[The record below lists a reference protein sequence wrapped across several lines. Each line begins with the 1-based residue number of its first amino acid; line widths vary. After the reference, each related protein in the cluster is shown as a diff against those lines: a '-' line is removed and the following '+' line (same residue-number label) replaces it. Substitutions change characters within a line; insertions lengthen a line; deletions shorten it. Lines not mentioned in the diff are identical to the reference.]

1 MRLKSTITNNQL
13 KFFGFTIIFEEPFM
27 ATRDTGSVY
36 GIYIDND
43 KQISYNHISMK
54 DESVL
59 PAIMDLVEAG
69 FIEEKEDI

>member
-1 MRLKSTITNNQL
+1 
-13 KFFGFTIIFEEPFM
+13 M

-69 FIEEKEDI
+69 FIEEKEDIWVKNLNHYLIISIILTIL